1 MLLSLVRV
9 IQDGVRDTSERM
21 PDGMAMLH
29 SLVVWWLKRFMKA
42 NDRNQRDMSRAFSG
56 FFVLEGWARPCS
68 KRCGS
73 WKVHWRQ
80 PKDRRAYGG
89 AFPCFCPPPAGSVRE
104 EWGRR
109 DALVRPEW
117 ATTRQLERSSSER
130 VIKNRSG
137 CGAVFQAAVQIL
149 NEKRPAGLRPAP
161 RVEQAEGKA
170 RCKGHSDFRDG
181 EARSPVDGQALPCR
195 LPVMF
200 GVSRGGRTTARHCGG
215 CRGCLLRRGRWRGR
229 ERE

>member
-1 MLLSLVRV
+1 MRLSLVRV

-56 FFVLEGWARPCS
+56 FLVLEGWARPCS

-149 NEKRPAGLRPAP
+149 NEKKVCGSETRATDRT
-161 RVEQAEGKA
+161 
-170 RCKGHSDFRDG
+170 
-181 EARSPVDGQALPCR
+181 
-195 LPVMF
+195 
-200 GVSRGGRTTARHCGG
+200 SRGGGAVQGAFGLSGRRGAESGG
-215 CRGCLLRRGRWRGR
+215 RSGVALPFAGHVWGFQGRANHRPALRRMPRMSSPTW
-229 ERE
+229 